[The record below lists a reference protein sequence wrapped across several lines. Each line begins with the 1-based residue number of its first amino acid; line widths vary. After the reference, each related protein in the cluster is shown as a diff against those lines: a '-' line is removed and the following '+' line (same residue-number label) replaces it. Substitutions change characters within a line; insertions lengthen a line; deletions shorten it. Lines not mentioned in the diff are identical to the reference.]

1 MTTSLFSGG
10 LAFAQ
15 FFVTV
20 SAPYVMALT
29 PNTSIVTFQDL
40 LDEMKSHMLWWGE
53 KAEEGLSRGF
63 SIRPLMTR

>member
-1 MTTSLFSGG
+1 MTTSLLSGG